1 VSRSTSVNFRN
12 SAYSSGGAG
21 EVPVILLT
29 LSHADL
35 TDDIRLSTDN
45 ADTFVIDGVTVRGT
59 ISRGENYIFLPMDI
73 TLPDDSD
80 ESTSTAKIS
89 MCDVDRSIM
98 ETVRSIQS
106 SPDVTMEVVL
116 ASQPDTVEATYTGFT
131 FTGVE
136 GDSMVVSGS
145 LSLGSFYNEPFPG
158 RTVLPSN
165 FPGLA

>member
-1 VSRSTSVNFRN
+1 MTDASLS
-12 SAYSSGGAG
+12 
-21 EVPVILLT
+21 EPV
-29 LSHADL
+29 
-35 TDDIRLSTDN
+35 RLSTDN
-45 ADTFVIDGVTVRGT
+45 ADSFVVESQTVRGT
-59 ISRGENYIFLPMDI
+59 TSRGNNYIFLPMDI

-80 ESTSTAKIS
+80 ESISAAKIS
-89 MCDVDRSIM
+89 MCNVDRSIL

-106 SPDVTMEVVL
+106 SPDVLMEVVL

-136 GDSMVVSGS
+136 GDAMTVSGA